1 MILLKQMANP
11 HVEVKLFI
19 QEDKRYRV
27 VVQTKYQYV
36 QGNQPDY
43 ELFDNYT
50 RAETYAK
57 DCLIWE

>member
-1 MILLKQMANP
+1 MANP

>member
-1 MILLKQMANP
+1 MANP
-11 HVEVKLFI
+11 RVEVKLFI

-27 VVQTKYQYV
+27 VVRTEFAAI
-36 QGNQPDY
+36 QGTQPDY
-43 ELFDNYT
+43 EVFDNYT

>member
-27 VVQTKYQYV
+27 VVQTKFATVHGY
-36 QGNQPDY
+36 QPDY
-43 ELFDNYT
+43 ELFDNYI

-57 DCLIWE
+57 DCLIWV

>member
-1 MILLKQMANP
+1 MANP

-27 VVQTKYQYV
+27 VVQTEFATVHGY
-36 QGNQPDY
+36 QPDY
-43 ELFDNYT
+43 ELFDNYI

-57 DCLIWE
+57 DCLIWV

>member
-1 MILLKQMANP
+1 MILLKLLSNP

-19 QEDKRYRV
+19 QEDGKYRV
-27 VVQTKYQYV
+27 VVQNELAFV
-36 QGNQPDY
+36 RGDQPDC
-43 ELFDNYT
+43 EVFDTYA